1 MFDEI
6 KLFGYEFCLLNIIIT
21 FVVMIYKK
29 NWSGTNMNYRK
40 YFAIIALAVF
50 TSMIITS
57 CKTHERCP
65 AYGKIISPE
74 KTVKV

>member
-1 MFDEI
+1 
-6 KLFGYEFCLLNIIIT
+6 
-21 FVVMIYKK
+21 
-29 NWSGTNMNYRK
+29 MNYRK

-65 AYGKIISPE
+65 AYGKIASPE
-74 KTVKV
+74 KTVKS